1 LKIIEDCL
9 NNVMQNQIRI
19 TLAMPIA
26 PGEQIPAK
34 KCNEIENGRES
45 ETKNVSI
52 VVHAKP
58 NDPCCVMGE

>member
-1 LKIIEDCL
+1 LFKQRYAES
-9 NNVMQNQIRI
+9 NQNHTCYANCAR
-19 TLAMPIA
+19 
-26 PGEQIPAK
+26 EQIPVK

-45 ETKNVSI
+45 EAKNVSI